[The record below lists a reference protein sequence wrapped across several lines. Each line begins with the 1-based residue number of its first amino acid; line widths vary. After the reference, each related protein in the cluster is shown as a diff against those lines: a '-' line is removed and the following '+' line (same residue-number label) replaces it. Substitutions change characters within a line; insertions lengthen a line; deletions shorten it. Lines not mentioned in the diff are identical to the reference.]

1 MGRRWEK
8 LGHLYSN
15 PGLHPKLVS
24 HAANPTPVHLD
35 GDVYRVF
42 FSARDDRNRSS
53 VGAVD
58 IDIAARRVLRE
69 HAEPALVHGPEGSY
83 FEAGISIGN
92 CHDTA
97 SGRYIL
103 FMGWQQPPGGHW
115 FGEVGRIVVADDLSL
130 RVEDPGT
137 PFLPRDATDPVS
149 LSYPWV
155 MADGAGGYAMWYGST
170 VTWDTGNGEMLHT
183 LNAAT
188 SPDGDIWTR
197 SGVAVP
203 FQLGVAQAFSKPAVL
218 RHADGSADM
227 WFSYRGTREKPYRIG
242 YAHSP
247 DGRAWRLALE
257 DTGIDVDPDPAA
269 WDGQMIEYPH
279 VFAHGG
285 DTFMLYNGNG
295 FGKSGFG
302 LAVLRD

>member
-58 IDIAARRVLRE
+58 IDIAARRVVRE

-92 CHDTA
+92 CHATA

-130 RVEDPGT
+130 RVEDPVS

-155 MADGAGGYAMWYGST
+155 MEDGAGGYAMWYGST
-170 VTWDTGNGEMLHT
+170 VTWDAGNGEMLHT

-188 SPDGDIWTR
+188 SPDGDTWTR
-197 SGVAVP
+197 TGLAVP
-203 FQLGVAQAFSKPAVL
+203 FRLGVAQAFSKPAVL
-218 RHADGSADM
+218 RNADGSADM
-227 WFSYRGTREKPYRIG
+227 WFSYRGTREIPYRIG
-242 YAHSP
+242 RAHSP

-279 VFAHGG
+279 VLAHGG
-285 DTFMLYNGNG
+285 ETYMLYNGNG